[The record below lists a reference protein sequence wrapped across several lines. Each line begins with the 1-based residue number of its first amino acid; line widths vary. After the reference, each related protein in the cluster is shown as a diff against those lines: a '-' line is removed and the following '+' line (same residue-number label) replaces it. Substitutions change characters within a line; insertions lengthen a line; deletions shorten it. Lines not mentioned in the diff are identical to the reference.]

1 MEYNVGL
8 MDCVNKDKILVK
20 TIIKEIPEEL
30 KESGSK
36 AVKAFDLHA
45 QFFHL
50 EFFLRTRDK
59 HFYALEANLRPPGGW
74 SVDMMNIA
82 FDTDL
87 YEAWSRVL
95 INTQELVVPK
105 QNRNFCSFVSR
116 KYRDYREYVH
126 SHEEI
131 LETFQDYIMMYKEVP
146 EIFRKV
152 NGDVFYMSRLD
163 TAEDVQYFR
172 NFIEERHEHTDQ
184 SNRSSSAE

>member
-20 TIIKEIPEEL
+20 TIIREIPPEL
-30 KESGSK
+30 KESGLKS
-36 AVKAFDLHA
+36 VKAFDLHA

-74 SVDMMNIA
+74 SVDMMNFA

-87 YEAWSRVL
+87 YEAWARVL
-95 INTQELVVPK
+95 VNTNEVVVPS

-116 KYRDYREYVH
+116 KYRDHREYVH

-131 LETFQDYIMMYKEVP
+131 IDTFHDYIMMYKEVP
-146 EIFRKV
+146 EVFRKV
-152 NGDVFYMSRLD
+152 NGDVFYIARLNS
-163 TAEDVQYFR
+163 TEDVQILR
-172 NFIEERHEHTDQ
+172 NFIEERNEHTDQ
-184 SNRSSSAE
+184 SNPSSAE